1 MKSRT
6 FTLLRSRTQ
15 RGFSLIEIMVG
26 LAIGLVAVI
35 IMMQAFAF
43 SDSSKR
49 ITSGGDDA
57 QINGGIA
64 LSGLERDIRMAGFGL
79 NAFKLIGCTLNYTPT
94 NEGSA
99 LTNALQIAPIII
111 NPSTDFIP
119 AGDANTDTLLVMYS
133 NTNSTAEGDALI
145 SASSTAY
152 RVTTPTSFVTGDKIL
167 PLPIPRPTTCT
178 LTVDSVANVDSPN
191 ISVAT
196 GTTLKAGDIIFNIGN
211 APIIRAYAIRN
222 GNLTMC
228 DYTAYD
234 CGKSSYVT
242 TLDSDVWVPVG
253 SGVVSL
259 RAQYGRDTTTG
270 TMTGVV
276 SSYTQV
282 TPGSSADADKATYA
296 ISCNWARMLS
306 VRLALVARSAQYD
319 KQEVTA
325 AAPTWAASDA
335 VTITLSDNTDWKHYR
350 YRTLQTVVPMR
361 NMIWQGGQA
370 GYQGG
375 DSGC

>member
-79 NAFKLIGCTLNYTPT
+79 NAFKLIGCTMNYTPA

-119 AGDANTDTLLVMYS
+119 AGVEWVQEMVAAFDPAS
-133 NTNSTAEGDALI
+133 N
-145 SASSTAY
+145 
-152 RVTTPTSFVTGDKIL
+152 
-167 PLPIPRPTTCT
+167 
-178 LTVDSVANVDSPN
+178 
-191 ISVAT
+191 
-196 GTTLKAGDIIFNIGN
+196 
-211 APIIRAYAIRN
+211 
-222 GNLTMC
+222 
-228 DYTAYD
+228 
-234 CGKSSYVT
+234 
-242 TLDSDVWVPVG
+242 
-253 SGVVSL
+253 SL
-259 RAQYGRDTTTG
+259 TTT
-270 TMTGVV
+270 
-276 SSYTQV
+276 
-282 TPGSSADADKATYA
+282 
-296 ISCNWARMLS
+296 
-306 VRLALVARSAQYD
+306 
-319 KQEVTA
+319 
-325 AAPTWAASDA
+325 
-335 VTITLSDNTDWKHYR
+335 
-350 YRTLQTVVPMR
+350 
-361 NMIWQGGQA
+361 
-370 GYQGG
+370 
-375 DSGC
+375 SG

>member
-228 DYTAYD
+228 R
-234 CGKSSYVT
+234 
-242 TLDSDVWVPVG
+242 LHRIRLRQ
-253 SGVVSL
+253 VVL
-259 RAQYGRDTTTG
+259 CHHARQRRMGAGRQRRG
-270 TMTGVV
+270 
-276 SSYTQV
+276 Q
-282 TPGSSADADKATYA
+282 PACA
-296 ISCNWARMLS
+296 IWARHHHRHHDRRGIELYTGHS
-306 VRLALVARSAQYD
+306 
-319 KQEVTA
+319 
-325 AAPTWAASDA
+325 
-335 VTITLSDNTDWKHYR
+335 
-350 YRTLQTVVPMR
+350 
-361 NMIWQGGQA
+361 GQ
-370 GYQGG
+370 QRRR
-375 DSGC
+375 